1 MPKRTIL
8 ICGLILTLVVWEVA
22 TLAQPQNNLPLAEP
36 QAKNADPAHLEFE
49 IVESIDAEYL
59 GDTPA
64 HTGRRGGLTF
74 QPHIALGDP
83 VFRGDKKIGRVSSV
97 TWDRARGGLTIELSP
112 HPLMRIA
119 VGDVA
124 WVDVTEKNKGSDEL
138 ADN

>member
-1 MPKRTIL
+1 MSTRAVLIL
-8 ICGLILTLVVWEVA
+8 GLILTVVVWEVA
-22 TLAQPQNNLPLAEP
+22 TVAQSPNLQPAEP
-36 QAKNADPAHLEFE
+36 AAKNADPAHLEFE
-49 IVESIDAEYL
+49 IVESNDAQYL

-83 VFRGDKKIGRVSSV
+83 VFRGETKIGRVSGV
-97 TWDRARGGLTIELSP
+97 IWDRARGGLTVEINP
-112 HPLMRIA
+112 HPLLRIA

-138 ADN
+138 AEN